1 MIGKITKGSGFKG
14 CVSYVLEKDKAQLLA
29 CSGIMAETKE
39 SIIQSFATQRLMNPN
54 ITKPVG
60 HISLSYSKEDA
71 PKLTNKK
78 MIELAQEYMKEMGIV
93 NTQYMIVR
101 HNDREHPHV
110 HIVYN
115 RIDNNGNTISDNNDR
130 YRNEQTCKKLKQKH
144 GLYFAPGKENVKQ
157 DRLKEPDKTKYEI
170 YTAIKNGLQHAKDWQ
185 QLQSHLTKDDIE
197 IHFKYKGQTDVVQG
211 ISFTKGEYSFKGSE
225 IDRNFSY
232 SKLNAQLNQNNQ
244 SNHQEIISIKPNYS
258 VPRGKNTGLGIGGSL
273 FGFSNSGNVPNNGEQ
288 MRVNESKKKKKKK
301 RRLRL

>member
-14 CVSYVLEKDKAQLLA
+14 CVSYVLEKDQAQLLA
-29 CSGIMAETKE
+29 CSGIVAETKE
-39 SIIQSFATQRLMNPN
+39 SIIQSFAIQRLMNPD

-60 HISLSYSKEDA
+60 HISLSYSTEDRA
-71 PKLTNKK
+71 KLTNKK
-78 MIELAQEYMKEMGIV
+78 MIELAHEYMKEMGIT
-93 NTQYMIVR
+93 NTQYIIVR

-115 RIDNNGNTISDNNDR
+115 RIDNNGNTISDKNDR

-144 GLYFAPGKENVKQ
+144 GLYFAPGKEKVKQ

-185 QLQSHLTKDDIE
+185 QLQSHLSKDGIE
-197 IHFKYKGQTDVVQG
+197 IHFKYKGQTNVVQG

-232 SKLNAQLNQNNQ
+232 SKLDAQLNQVSQ
-244 SNHQEIISIKPNYS
+244 SNHPKTQSTKQKTAKPNMVDTIS
-258 VPRGKNTGLGIGGSL
+258 GMGDVFDFP
-273 FGFSNSGNVPNNGEQ
+273 NSAPP
-288 MRVNESKKKKKKK
+288 MNETDPYKPKRPKKKKNK
-301 RRLRL
+301 RGLKL